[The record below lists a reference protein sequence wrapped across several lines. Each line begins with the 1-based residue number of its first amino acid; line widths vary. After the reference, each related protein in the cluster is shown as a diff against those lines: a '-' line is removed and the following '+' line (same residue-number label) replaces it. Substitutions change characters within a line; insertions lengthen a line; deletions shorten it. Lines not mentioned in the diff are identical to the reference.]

1 MNNNRP
7 STFMR
12 KYFLFV
18 FAFLFCI
25 VVNAQE
31 VDVYLI
37 PENVETLIQNNEN
50 VFYEPILYED
60 IVDFP
65 GIAETERRFGLNED
79 EQDIANSQNV
89 FTVFDLD
96 AEFGWSKTS
105 KYVNIP
111 LSYYYKNFELS
122 LKMPYYLQ
130 RRVLYSHGY
139 VSAYGLGDL
148 LLSAAWKFYNPGIYN
163 HISANL
169 SFPTGNQNK
178 NSDGYLCPLGTG
190 SYDLIFTDRFQ
201 FNKPKYSINAIL
213 TYRYS
218 GESQRKVIISYPDIG
233 GTETINY
240 NLNNGHTVVFNSSY
254 NHYIT
259 NFFSVFGG
267 LTVMKNISGD
277 LTREQSFSWNP
288 ESINTISDGAYREF
302 FILDA
307 KLATSVNVYATDIVL
322 VMTIPVYTDFKTQS
336 VSGERKMGFYLKLSR
351 NIF

>member
-1 MNNNRP
+1 
-7 STFMR
+7 MR
-12 KYFLFV
+12 KNLFFV
-18 FAFLFCI
+18 LAVLCSI
-25 VVNAQE
+25 TINAQE

-37 PENVETLIQNNEN
+37 PENVETLMQNNEN
-50 VFYEPILYED
+50 VFFEPILYED

-65 GIAETERRFGLNED
+65 GISETDRRFGLNQE

-111 LSYYYKNFELS
+111 LSYYYKNFEMS
-122 LKMPYYLQ
+122 LKMPFYFQ

-148 LLSAAWKFYNPGIYN
+148 VLSAAWKFYKPGVYN

-201 FNKPKYSINAIL
+201 FNQPKYSINAIL

-218 GESQRKVIISYPDIG
+218 GDSQRKVIISYPDLG

-240 NLNNGHTVVFNSSY
+240 YLNNGHTVVFNSSY

-267 LTVMKNISGD
+267 LTLMKNISGD
-277 LTREQSFSWNP
+277 LSREQICSWNP
-288 ESINTISDGAYREF
+288 EIVRTISEGAYREF
-302 FILDA
+302 FIFDA
-307 KLATSVNVYATDIVL
+307 KLATSVNIYATDVVL
-322 VMTIPVYTDFKTQS
+322 VMTIPIYTDYKTQS
-336 VSGERKMGFYLKLSR
+336 VSSDRKIGFYLKLSR